1 MRKTADILNFS
12 VIVAALGYFVDIFDL
27 ILFGVVKDD
36 SLLSLGFSGK
46 ELLGK
51 SVLLLNLQMAGML
64 FGGILWGILGD
75 KKGRLS
81 VLFGSIFLYSA
92 ANIANGFVTDITT
105 YAILRFIAGVGLAG
119 ELGAGITLVTE
130 TLSKEKRGYGT
141 MIVVV
146 FGALGAVLAAFVGQ
160 MAGSWRIAYFIG
172 GGLGLALFALRV
184 GTLESGMFKNISQ
197 DNDIKK
203 GDFISIFTNKS
214 RFLKYLACICIGLPV
229 WFTIGILIIFSK
241 DFAAAL
247 HINGTIV
254 AGKAIMFAYLGLSL
268 GDLFSGM
275 LSQVLQ
281 SRKKVVLIFLLS
293 SFVLMMAY
301 LLSYSAS
308 VTYFYTL
315 CFLLGIGT
323 GFWAIFVTI
332 AAEQFGTNLRATVT
346 TTVPNFVRGAVVPLT
361 SSFLLLQGSVGII
374 YSAMI
379 IGTVSILLSLLA
391 VLSLKES
398 FSKDLNY
405 LEELA

>member
-1 MRKTADILNFS
+1 LRKTADILNFS

-197 DNDIKK
+197 ANDIKK